1 MTRAEWRNHHA
12 RSQAR
17 LRPAAARQAT
27 DAGRP
32 RHRPAALPS
41 RAPLLRPRDVPRVLL
56 AVVSAG
62 RDAMMATA
70 RLRRVAN
77 EYGALPATERTAFAG
92 ICGACSTNT
101 LR

>member
-17 LRPAAARQAT
+17 LR
-27 DAGRP
+27 AGRREASDRRGAP
-32 RHRPAALPS
+32 TAWPAALPS